1 MLPRS
6 VPLFSRKSAFG
17 GGRLVP
23 VALAG
28 LLLAGCAN
36 QTPVIPMLRVEPMAA
51 ARFLYFEK
59 RAAAL
64 LGPQKGKTGPQV
76 SSARC
81 TAVEPVLRTWGAP
94 DAPAAA
100 AEASDDEE
108 EEDEDAAGPSAGGSA
123 APAPSEGPGSGAGPG
138 QASATSTSR
147 YPCDSSPND

>member
-1 MLPRS
+1 MP
-6 VPLFSRKSAFG
+6 A
-17 GGRLVP
+17 LVAT
-23 VALAG
+23 VLG
-28 LLLAGCAN
+28 GCAN

-76 SSARC
+76 SAARC
-81 TAVEPVLRTWGAP
+81 TAEEPVLRTWGAP
-94 DAPAAA
+94 DAPPAA
-100 AEASDDEE
+100 AEASDGDDEE
-108 EEDEDAAGPSAGGSA
+108 DGEDATGPSAEGLA